1 MKKNKKEGLNLAP
14 RYIVNEEGKRTEV
27 ILDVATFEQLLE
39 YIEDIYYGAIAKE
52 AIARGEFLD
61 FEEVSKEILKK

>member
-1 MKKNKKEGLNLAP
+1 MKKAKNALNISP
-14 RYIVNEEGKRTEV
+14 RYIVDETGKKTEV

-39 YIEDIYYGAIAKE
+39 YLEDVYYSAIAKD
-52 AIARGEFLD
+52 AMAKGEFLD